1 MSATDPFTTD
11 LMAAA
16 APMRA
21 GDKATSRV
29 RLQALW
35 DRIAGNSVYEF
46 VLAHQMADAQDDLNE
61 ELAWDLRALD
71 SARRCTDADVQR
83 YYPQSS
89 MAAFW
94 PSLHINLAEDYF
106 KLGDLE
112 QSRAHLTLA
121 RDFAT
126 HLPDDPYAQLIRRG
140 IERLAKN
147 LDKNGQL

>member
-35 DRIAGNSVYEF
+35 DRIAGNNVYEF

-112 QSRAHLTLA
+112 QSRAHLALA
-121 RDFAT
+121 QQTVT
-126 HLPDDPYAQLIRRG
+126 HLPDNPYGQLIRRG

>member
-16 APMRA
+16 APIRA

-35 DRIAGNSVYEF
+35 DRIAGNRVCEF

-112 QSRAHLTLA
+112 QSRAHLALA
-121 RDFAT
+121 QQTVT
-126 HLPDDPYAQLIRRG
+126 HLPDNPYGQLIRRG